1 EAKVDFTLPDGTVIK
16 KGDDLSSY
24 TETVYNA
31 QTGKFETRFKE
42 AFLAQIPRDQAFGA
56 DGYITVKRIASG
68 EVVNEYTLYVNGNPV
83 ISNKVVTN
91 TPEPPKPEAPKPQ
104 APAKAQL
111 PNTGDAA
118 SYSLTLAGVVTL
130 FTSLLGLRKKQED

>member
-1 EAKVDFTLPDGTVIK
+1 
-16 KGDDLSSY
+16 
-24 TETVYNA
+24 
-31 QTGKFETRFKE
+31 
-42 AFLAQIPRDQAFGA
+42 FLAQIPRDQAFGA

-91 TPEPPKPEAPKPQ
+91 TPEPPQPQ
-104 APAKAQL
+104 VPAKVEKAQL

-130 FTSLLGLRKKQED
+130 FTSLLGLRKKNEK